1 MGGTELAL
9 DRQRIV
15 AEAVALLDAE
25 GLDGVTTRKLAAR
38 LGVQSPTLYWHLPNK
53 AALVTAIADAILDQ
67 EFGDMSPPEPDQH
80 WQDWLSGLAERLRRA
95 LLAHPDGARVISA
108 SQLSLTMAAISE
120 LAISTLVARGISLRQ
135 ARVIVLTVERF
146 TVGHVLEEQAP
157 RPNAEA
163 LKNFDMAAFAE
174 QHPTVVAAV
183 AEYFRPGR
191 TVDDLFRECLEVVIE
206 GATAKAG
213 STT

>member
-1 MGGTELAL
+1 LAL

-67 EFGDMSPPEPDQH
+67 EFGDMSPPESDQH

-108 SQLSLTMAAISE
+108 SQLSVTMAAISE
-120 LAISTLVARGISLRQ
+120 LAMSTLVARGIPLRQ

-157 RPNAEA
+157 RPDAEA
-163 LKNFDMAAFAE
+163 LKGFDMATFAE
-174 QHPTVVAAV
+174 QHPTVVAAI
-183 AEYFRPGR
+183 ADYFRPGR
-191 TVDDLFRECLEVVIE
+191 TVDDLFRDCLEVVIAGAAVKA
-206 GATAKAG
+206 GATF
-213 STT
+213 

>member
-1 MGGTELAL
+1 LAL

-67 EFGDMSPPEPDQH
+67 EFGDMSPPDPDQH
-80 WQDWLSGLAERLRRA
+80 WPDWLSGLAERLRRA

-120 LAISTLVARGISLRQ
+120 LAMSTLVARGIPLRQ

-157 RPNAEA
+157 RPGAEA
-163 LKNFDMAAFAE
+163 LRDFDMAAFAE

-191 TVDDLFRECLEVVIE
+191 TVDDLFRDCLEVVIE
-206 GATAKAG
+206 GAAVKAG
-213 STT
+213 ATS

>member
-67 EFGDMSPPEPDQH
+67 QFGDMSPPEPDQH
-80 WQDWLSGLAERLRRA
+80 WQNWLSGLAERLRRA

-120 LAISTLVARGISLRQ
+120 LAMSTLVARGIPLRQ

-157 RPNAEA
+157 RPDAAA
-163 LKNFDMAAFAE
+163 LKNFDMATFTE
-174 QHPTVVAAV
+174 QHPTAVAAI

-191 TVDDLFRECLEVVIE
+191 TVDDLFHDCLEVVIA
-206 GATAKAG
+206 GAAVKARAT
-213 STT
+213 S

>member
-1 MGGTELAL
+1 LAL

-67 EFGDMSPPEPDQH
+67 EFGDMSPPESDQH

-108 SQLSLTMAAISE
+108 SQLSVTMAAISE
-120 LAISTLVARGISLRQ
+120 LAMSTLVARGIPLRE

-157 RPNAEA
+157 RPDAEA
-163 LKNFDMAAFAE
+163 LKNFDLAVFAE

-183 AEYFRPGR
+183 TEYFRPGR
-191 TVDDLFRECLEVVIE
+191 TVDDLFRDCLEVVIAGAAVKA
-206 GATAKAG
+206 GAT
-213 STT
+213 T

>member
-1 MGGTELAL
+1 MAL

-67 EFGDMSPPEPDQH
+67 EFAGLSPPDPDQP
-80 WQDWLSGLAERLRRA
+80 WPQWLSGLAERLRRA
-95 LLAHPDGARVISA
+95 LLAHPDGARIISA
-108 SQLSLTMAAISE
+108 AQLSRTMAAISE
-120 LAISTLVARGISLRQ
+120 LAMSTLVARGISLRQ

-157 RPNAEA
+157 RPDAEA
-163 LKNFDMAAFAE
+163 LKGFDLDVFTE
-174 QHPTVVAAV
+174 QHPTVVAAI

-191 TVDDLFRECLEVVIE
+191 TVDDLFSECLEVVIE
-206 GATAKAG
+206 GATVKAG
-213 STT
+213 RTS

>member
-1 MGGTELAL
+1 MAL

-67 EFGDMSPPEPDQH
+67 EFGHLSPPEPDQH
-80 WQDWLSGLAERLRRA
+80 WQDWLSGLAQQLRRA

-120 LAISTLVARGISLRQ
+120 LAMSTLVARGIPLRQ

-157 RPNAEA
+157 RPDAEA
-163 LKNFDMAAFAE
+163 LKNFDMGTFAE
-174 QHPTVVAAV
+174 QHPTAVAAI
-183 AEYFRPGR
+183 AEYFEPGR
-191 TVDDLFRECLEVVIE
+191 TVDDLFRDCLEVVIAGAAVTT
-206 GATAKAG
+206 GATA
-213 STT
+213 

>member
-1 MGGTELAL
+1 M

-15 AEAVALLDAE
+15 TEAVALLDAD

-67 EFGDMSPPEPDQH
+67 EFGDMSPPDTDQP
-80 WQDWLSGLAERLRRA
+80 WQVWLCGLAERLRRA
-95 LLAHPDGARVISA
+95 LLAHKDGARVISA
-108 SQLSLTMAAISE
+108 AQLSRNMAAVSE
-120 LAISTLVARGISLRQ
+120 LAMSTLVARGIPLRQ

-157 RPNAEA
+157 RPDADT
-163 LKNFDMAAFAE
+163 LKDFDMHTFTR
-174 QHPTVVAAV
+174 QYPTVVAAV
-183 AEYFRPGR
+183 TEYFQPGR

-206 GATAKAG
+206 GAAIKAG
-213 STT
+213 AAA

>member
-1 MGGTELAL
+1 MAL

-67 EFGDMSPPEPDQH
+67 EFGDMSPPESDQH

-108 SQLSLTMAAISE
+108 SQLSVTMAAISE
-120 LAISTLVARGISLRQ
+120 LAMSTLVARGIPLRQ

-157 RPNAEA
+157 RPDAEA
-163 LKNFDMAAFAE
+163 LKSFDIAAFAE

-183 AEYFRPGR
+183 ADYFRPGR
-191 TVDDLFRECLEVVIE
+191 TVDDLFRDCLEVVIAGAAVKA
-206 GATAKAG
+206 GATF
-213 STT
+213 

>member
-1 MGGTELAL
+1 LTL

-80 WQDWLSGLAERLRRA
+80 WQDWLGGLAERLRRA

-108 SQLSLTMAAISE
+108 SQLSVTMAAISE
-120 LAISTLVARGISLRQ
+120 LAMSTLVARGVPLRQ

-157 RPNAEA
+157 RLDTVG
-163 LKNFDMAAFAE
+163 LKNFDMAAFTE
-174 QHPTVVAAV
+174 QHPTVVAAI
-183 AEYFRPGR
+183 ADYFHPGR
-191 TVDDLFRECLEVVIE
+191 TVDDLFRECLDIVIAGAAVTA
-206 GATAKAG
+206 GAT
-213 STT
+213 S

>member
-1 MGGTELAL
+1 VTL
-9 DRQRIV
+9 DRQRII
-15 AEAVALLDAE
+15 AEAIALLDAE

-53 AALVTAIADAILDQ
+53 AALVTAIAEAILGEQ
-67 EFGDMSPPEPDQH
+67 FGEMSPPEPDER
-80 WQDWLSGLAERLRRA
+80 WQDWLIGLAERLRRA
-95 LLAHPDGARVISA
+95 LLAHPDGARIISTA
-108 SQLSLTMAAISE
+108 QLSLTMAAISE
-120 LAISTLVARGISLRQ
+120 LAMSTLVARGVSLRH

-157 RPNAEA
+157 RPEGDA
-163 LKNFDMAAFAE
+163 LKGFDMTTFTE

-183 AEYFRPGR
+183 TDYFRPGR

-213 STT
+213 PTS

>member
-1 MGGTELAL
+1 MAL

-67 EFGDMSPPEPDQH
+67 EFGTLSPPEPDQP
-80 WQDWLSGLAERLRRA
+80 WPDWLGGLAERLRRA
-95 LLAHPDGARVISA
+95 LLAHPDGARIISA
-108 SQLSLTMAAISE
+108 SQLSRTMAAISE
-120 LAISTLVARGISLRQ
+120 LAMSALVARGIPLRR

-157 RPNAEA
+157 RPDAEA
-163 LKNFDMAAFAE
+163 LKTFDLAAFTE

-183 AEYFRPGR
+183 SEYFGPGR
-191 TVDDLFRECLEVVIE
+191 TVDDLFRDCLQVVIAGAVVDA
-206 GATAKAG
+206 GAT
-213 STT
+213 S

>member
-1 MGGTELAL
+1 MAL

-67 EFGDMSPPEPDQH
+67 QFGDMSPPEPDQH

-95 LLAHPDGARVISA
+95 LLAHPDATRVISA
-108 SQLSLTMAAISE
+108 TQLSLNMAAISE
-120 LAISTLVARGISLRQ
+120 LAMSTLVARGISLRQ

-157 RPNAEA
+157 RPDAEA
-163 LKNFDMAAFAE
+163 LKNFDMAAFAQ
-174 QHPTVVAAV
+174 QHPTVMAAV

-191 TVDDLFRECLEVVIE
+191 TVDDLFRDCLEVVIE
-206 GATAKAG
+206 GAAVKAG
-213 STT
+213 ATS

>member
-1 MGGTELAL
+1 MAL

-67 EFGDMSPPEPDQH
+67 EFGDMSPPESDQH

-108 SQLSLTMAAISE
+108 SQLSVTMAAISE
-120 LAISTLVARGISLRQ
+120 LAMSTLVARGIPLRQ

-157 RPNAEA
+157 RPDAEA
-163 LKNFDMAAFAE
+163 LKGFDMATFAE
-174 QHPTVVAAV
+174 QYPTVVAAV
-183 AEYFRPGR
+183 ADYFRPGR
-191 TVDDLFRECLEVVIE
+191 TVDDLFRDCLEVVIAGAAVKA
-206 GATAKAG
+206 GATF
-213 STT
+213 

>member
-1 MGGTELAL
+1 LAL

-67 EFGDMSPPEPDQH
+67 EFGDMSPPKPDQH

-95 LLAHPDGARVISA
+95 LLAHPDGARIISA
-108 SQLSLTMAAISE
+108 SHLSRTMAAISE
-120 LAISTLVARGISLRQ
+120 LAMSTLVARGIPLRQ

-157 RPNAEA
+157 RPDAEA
-163 LKNFDMAAFAE
+163 LKTFDMAAFAQ
-174 QHPTVVAAV
+174 QHPTMVAAIT
-183 AEYFRPGR
+183 EYFRPGR
-191 TVDDLFRECLEVVIE
+191 TVDELFRDCLEVVIA
-206 GATAKAG
+206 GAAIKAAAT
-213 STT
+213 S

>member
-1 MGGTELAL
+1 MAL
-9 DRQRIV
+9 DRNRIV

-67 EFGDMSPPEPDQH
+67 EFGEMSPPTPDQP
-80 WQDWLSGLAERLRRA
+80 WQDWLRDLAERLRRA
-95 LLAHPDGARVISA
+95 LLAHPDGARVISTA
-108 SQLSLTMAAISE
+108 QLSVTMAAMSE
-120 LAISTLVARGISLRQ
+120 LAMSTLVARGIPLRQ

-146 TVGHVLEEQAP
+146 TVGHVLEEQTP
-157 RPNAEA
+157 RPDAQA
-163 LKNFDMAAFAE
+163 LKTFDMAAFTE
-174 QHPTVVAAV
+174 QHPTVVNAI

-191 TVDDLFRECLEVVIE
+191 TVDDLFRDCLEVVFK
-206 GATAKAG
+206 GAAVTAG
-213 STT
+213 E

>member
-1 MGGTELAL
+1 MAL

-67 EFGDMSPPEPDQH
+67 EFGDMSPPESDQH

-108 SQLSLTMAAISE
+108 SQLSVTMAAISE
-120 LAISTLVARGISLRQ
+120 LAMSTLVARGIPLRQ

-157 RPNAEA
+157 RPDAEA
-163 LKNFDMAAFAE
+163 LKGFDMATFAE

-183 AEYFRPGR
+183 ADYFRPGR
-191 TVDDLFRECLEVVIE
+191 TVDDLFRDCLEVVIAGAAVKA
-206 GATAKAG
+206 GAT
-213 STT
+213 T

>member
-1 MGGTELAL
+1 MAL

-38 LGVQSPTLYWHLPNK
+38 LGVQSPTLYWHVPNK

-67 EFGDMSPPEPDQH
+67 QFGNMSPPEPEQH
-80 WQDWLSGLAERLRRA
+80 WQDWLRDLAERLRQA
-95 LLAHPDGARVISA
+95 LLAHLDGARVISA
-108 SQLSLTMAAISE
+108 SQLSRTMAAISE
-120 LAISTLVARGISLRQ
+120 LAMSTLVARGIPLQQ

-157 RPNAEA
+157 RPDAEA
-163 LKNFDMAAFAE
+163 LKDFDLAAFTQ
-174 QHPTVVAAV
+174 QHPTVMAAI

-191 TVDDLFRECLEVVIE
+191 TVDDLFRDCLAVVIE
-206 GATAKAG
+206 GAAVTSAAT
-213 STT
+213 S